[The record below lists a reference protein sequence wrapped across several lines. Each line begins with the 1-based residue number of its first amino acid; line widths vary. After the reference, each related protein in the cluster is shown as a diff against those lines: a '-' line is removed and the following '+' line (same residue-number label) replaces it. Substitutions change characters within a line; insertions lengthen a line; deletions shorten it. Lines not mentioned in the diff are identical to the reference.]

1 MEQWKD
7 IKDYEDYMVSNL
19 GNIKSLKY
27 GKVKYPK
34 VQIDDNGYRFIK
46 LSKKNISK
54 KFKIGRLVA
63 IAFIPNPDNLPTVD
77 HLDRNSLNDN
87 VENLRWVTQGDNN
100 RNRYMPNHR
109 GESIGTSFWKKE
121 QVIEIK
127 KLRDQG
133 LGKRKI
139 AKIFNCTPTQAQ
151 SAMSCWKHLESAN
164 QSN

>member
-7 IKDYEDYMVSNL
+7 IPGYEDYMVSNT
-19 GNIKSLKY
+19 GNVKSIKY
-27 GKVKYPK
+27 GKERLLKITV
-34 VQIDDNGYRFIK
+34 DDNGYRWFI
-46 LSKKNISK
+46 SYANGKKK
-54 KFKIGRLVA
+54 KFKVGRLVA
-63 IAFIPNPDNLPTVD
+63 TLFIPNPDNLPTVD

-139 AKIFNCTPTQAQ
+139 AKIFNCTPGQAQ
-151 SAMSCWKHLESAN
+151 SAISGWKHLESAN